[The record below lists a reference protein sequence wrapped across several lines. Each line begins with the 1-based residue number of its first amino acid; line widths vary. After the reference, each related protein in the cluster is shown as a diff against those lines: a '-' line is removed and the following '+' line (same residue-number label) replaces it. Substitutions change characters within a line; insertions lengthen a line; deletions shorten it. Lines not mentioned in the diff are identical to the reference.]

1 MLQRVPASTEAIRR
15 IGSTEPAAM
24 LYDAMEVGIYNMCT
38 YETFTYDT
46 ATQSYHD
53 W

>member
-24 LYDAMEVGIYNMCT
+24 LYDAMEVRHIIYIYT
-38 YETFTYDT
+38 L
-46 ATQSYHD
+46 
-53 W
+53 